1 MIEFNNPV
9 VEETFPV
16 GAILIPDKENYRIA
30 VWLSEDNLILYFRS
44 TELKITTDKRA
55 LPYLVDALIE
65 LQNKK

>member
-16 GAILIPDKENYRIA
+16 GAILIPNKEDYRIA
-30 VWLSEDNLILYFRS
+30 TWLTEDNLILYFRS
-44 TELKITTDKRA
+44 SELKITTDKRA

-65 LQNKK
+65 LQNR

>member
-30 VWLSEDNLILYFRS
+30 LWLTEDNLILYFRS
-44 TELKITTDKRA
+44 SELKVTTDKRA
-55 LPYLVDALIE
+55 LPYLVDALIK
-65 LQNKK
+65 LQNR

>member
-1 MIEFNNPV
+1 MIEFNNPA

-30 VWLSEDNLILYFRS
+30 VWLTEDNLILYFRNA
-44 TELKITTDKRA
+44 EIRINTDKRA

-65 LQNKK
+65 LQNR

>member
-16 GAILIPDKENYRIA
+16 GAILIPNKEDYRI
-30 VWLSEDNLILYFRS
+30 VTWLTEDNLILYFRS
-44 TELKITTDKRA
+44 SELKVTTDKRA

-65 LQNKK
+65 LQNR